1 MLHCDDHD
9 YLEIACTFRLPV
21 RLVLKEGGSLEGVP
35 RDTGYTPDRQE
46 CLLLEVDGE
55 RQPVIMA
62 QIKTLIALQDNPHF
76 SVVELG

>member
-1 MLHCDDHD
+1 
-9 YLEIACTFRLPV
+9 
-21 RLVLKEGGSLEGVP
+21 
-35 RDTGYTPDRQE
+35 
-46 CLLLEVDGE
+46 LLEVDGE

>member
-21 RLVLKEGGSLEGVP
+21 RLVLQDGESLEGVA
-35 RDTGYTPDRQE
+35 RDTGYTPERQE
-46 CLLLEVDGE
+46 CLLLDMGGE
-55 RQPVIMA
+55 CRTVLMA

-76 SVVELG
+76 SVVELV

>member
-21 RLVLKEGGSLEGVP
+21 RLMLKNGERREGVAM
-35 RDTGYTPDRQE
+35 DTGYTWDRQE
-46 CLLLEVDGE
+46 CLLLEVDGNSE
-55 RQPVIMA
+55 SVLMA
-62 QIKTLIALQDNPHF
+62 QIKTLIALRENPHF

>member
-21 RLVLKEGGSLEGVP
+21 RLVMKNGDRLEGVAM
-35 RDTGYTPDRQE
+35 DTGYTPDRQE
-46 CLLLEVDGE
+46 CLLLEADGN
-55 RQPVIMA
+55 RKPVLMA

-76 SVVELG
+76 SVVELQ

>member
-9 YLEIACTFRLPV
+9 YLEIACMLRLPV
-21 RLVLKEGGSLEGVP
+21 RLVLKDGGSLEGVA
-35 RDTGYTPDRQE
+35 RDTGYAPDRQE

-55 RQPVIMA
+55 SRPVVMA